1 MTRTVGILL
10 IIAAGLVCLLGS
22 AFLVVGALTGQMETL
37 TATILGFALLIIVLV
52 APLAGGGIL
61 VLIRSKREASETQE
75 AEQLLRILNMVKTQG
90 EVSVSDVII
99 ELQSDL
105 PTVQGMIYQLVGMGV
120 FSGYVNWDEGT
131 LYSTE
136 ASQIHEL
143 QQCKHCSGNVDFA
156 GKGVLRCPFC
166 GTEYFLATE

>member
-10 IIAAGLVCLLGS
+10 IIAAVAVCLLGS
-22 AFLVVGALTGQMETL
+22 AFLVVGALTGQSTSL
-37 TATILGFALLIIVLV
+37 AALVLGFALLLIVLV

-61 VLIRSKREASETQE
+61 VLVRSRREESETEE
-75 AEQLLRILNMVKTQG
+75 AGELRRILDMVETRGK
-90 EVSVSDVII
+90 VDISDVII

-105 PTVQGMIYQLVGMGV
+105 PTVQGMIYRLVGMGV

-131 LYSTE
+131 LYSIE
-136 ASQIHEL
+136 ASQIREL
-143 QQCKHCSGNVDFA
+143 QQCKHCGGTVSFA
-156 GKGVLRCPFC
+156 GKGVLKCPFC